1 MSIYLVDFEN
11 VHDDGLEGI
20 KGLTDA
26 DKVIIFYGTQIKSIP
41 FDRHVEL
48 MNTKAHVEYFKTKKI
63 AKNYLDF
70 QLTSHLGY
78 LIGKGEKGAV
88 HIISK
93 DTGYDSV
100 VDYWKGYGIK
110 IDRKVS
116 IQEKK
121 EKKTANAPKQAVDA
135 DTKNANAA
143 GNVNVTGNTNE
154 GEKASAADLSEAYR
168 KKVRAAVKEDKLSA
182 SSYTTIYRAIVSSEE
197 KQGFNRGL
205 VKSFGQEKGNVIYG
219 RLKEIFTEYRNR
231 SK

>member
-1 MSIYLVDFEN
+1 MSIYLIDFEN

-20 KGLTDA
+20 KGLTGA

-41 FDRHVEL
+41 FERHVEI
-48 MNTKAHVEYFKTKKI
+48 MNSKAHVEYFKTKKI

-70 QLTSHLGY
+70 QLTTHLGY
-78 LIGKGEKGAV
+78 LIGKGEKGPV

-100 VDYWKGYGIK
+100 VDYWKGHSIK

-121 EKKTANAPKQAVDA
+121 EKKTSNAAQQTINSNTADTNTANAGTVAI
-135 DTKNANAA
+135 
-143 GNVNVTGNTNE
+143 
-154 GEKASAADLSEAYR
+154 EKTSAADLSEAYR

-182 SSYTTIYRAIVSSEE
+182 SSYTTIYKAIVAGKE
-197 KQGFNRGL
+197 KQGFNRLL
-205 VKSFGQEKGNVIYG
+205 VKSFGQEKGNLIYG
-219 RLKEIFTEYRNR
+219 RLKEIFTDYQNNR
-231 SK
+231 VH